1 MTTPRIGA
9 SNNWRTGLQD
19 RGTPLSQV
27 RASFHLT
34 LESMETSDAFALHT
48 LLSPAVPLD
57 EGARG
62 DSPVSIG
69 RSLRCAEP
77 YGRHAYL
84 GSSDGR
90 IYCFVQS
97 DGDLGKIGNNELG
110 KPANLVGK
118 QKAGFMK
125 HVGTCFISQK
135 PIERILIMP
144 ALALAIVLSESTLTF
159 HELPGFVLIPTQVLP
174 HIKGVAAVALDEAQ
188 LTGTKSRTGLDA
200 EGLANLCIIRR
211 KAITLVKFSADTW
224 RVTREIPLPGGATS
238 ARRFGKW
245 LCISTTSE
253 YNIVNLEEATLSS
266 IGLPISQTS
275 EAPSAS
281 SRPSIVAVPHLNK
294 ASTCDFLITSHS
306 RDLTLGAFVSQEGEP
321 TAKLLEWPSH
331 PRALALDYPYL
342 HALLRNDTI
351 EIHNLESLKKE
362 QTIQLPATIEPRI
375 LSTGVCPLELS
386 EDHGSAEFSKAQA
399 YWKEDRILQLPDTKE
414 SSQSDIPKS
423 PLVQSSVLL
432 VGKNT
437 VQYLRQR
444 QKLSAAITSLHLGD
458 YYKAEEFTYLAQV
471 QLQKEQQALQSSQ
484 LTYLN
489 QMLGYHCLR
498 MLRFEDAIQYL
509 QQGHLHLYF
518 FANFFPRLSKGLYN
532 PNKSIDTFADVVSE
546 TRSLG
551 DLESLREYSVHED
564 NPSNIS
570 LSLVKPFFELCPTT
584 HAGLGSYLAEAPE
597 LSCFQDTNIF

>member
-1 MTTPRIGA
+1 
-9 SNNWRTGLQD
+9 
-19 RGTPLSQV
+19 
-27 RASFHLT
+27 
-34 LESMETSDAFALHT
+34 
-48 LLSPAVPLD
+48 
-57 EGARG
+57 
-62 DSPVSIG
+62 
-69 RSLRCAEP
+69 
-77 YGRHAYL
+77 
-84 GSSDGR
+84 
-90 IYCFVQS
+90 
-97 DGDLGKIGNNELG
+97 
-110 KPANLVGK
+110 
-118 QKAGFMK
+118 
-125 HVGTCFISQK
+125 
-135 PIERILIMP
+135 MP

-375 LSTGVCPLELS
+375 LSTGICPLELS
-386 EDHGSAEFSKAQA
+386 EDRGSAEFSKAQA
-399 YWKEDRILQLPDTKE
+399 YWKEDRISQLPDIKE
-414 SSQSDIPKS
+414 SSQNDIPKS

-444 QKLSAAITSLHLGD
+444 QKLSAAVTSLHLGD

-484 LTYLN
+484 LIYLN

-509 QQGHLHLYF
+509 QQGQLHLYF

-532 PNKSIDTFADVVSE
+532 PNKYIDTFADVVSE
-546 TRSLG
+546 TKLLG
-551 DLESLREYSVHED
+551 DLESLRKYSVHEE
-564 NPSNIS
+564 NPSNVHS
-570 LSLVKPFFELCPTT
+570 ALSNLSLNYAPPLT
-584 HAGLGSYLAEAPE
+584 LGSDPTLQKLQSSLVSRIQTFFKEMLAYYAQQSSVQEDPDFKRFLDTMYGRHLIEEKDRDRLSAFLLNPSCSCDASLVEKDLLDIGCYAALALHQERKGKYKEAME
-597 LSCFQDTNIF
+597 LQRR